1 MLSLLR
7 GHSVLKLWTSV
18 PAPFRC
24 GNAHSFFPLNSV
36 PQTWSLG
43 SGTPF
48 QRCVSQQCVPTS
60 LSGSPFLY
68 HSLFNLSRR
77 WCHLPVS
84 ILLLET
90 EQLFLFYPWTLF
102 PSLAPVSQSLSGT
115 YLPKEEELAQ
125 EVEVLCMFLDKLL
138 FEDS

>member
-1 MLSLLR
+1 M
-7 GHSVLKLWTSV
+7 
-18 PAPFRC
+18 
-24 GNAHSFFPLNSV
+24 
-36 PQTWSLG
+36 
-43 SGTPF
+43 
-48 QRCVSQQCVPTS
+48 
-60 LSGSPFLY
+60 
-68 HSLFNLSRR
+68 
-77 WCHLPVS
+77 PVS